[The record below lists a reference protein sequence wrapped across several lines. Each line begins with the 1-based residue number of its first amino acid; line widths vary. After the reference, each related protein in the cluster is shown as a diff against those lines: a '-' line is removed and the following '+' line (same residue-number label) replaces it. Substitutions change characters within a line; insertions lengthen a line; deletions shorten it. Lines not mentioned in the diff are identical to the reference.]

1 MILFSILLLIVVP
14 VLFFIYY
21 AIEDYR
27 DGNKEKLYIF
37 LILSSLLL
45 IFILFLYNV
54 DDSPKDGDN
63 TELTTSFSPTK
74 EEIYKIQFGNFPD
87 STNIKVLEAHYWESA
102 HWSYEYKT
110 FLKLNVKK
118 EWIDKQIVKKQLKIY
133 SKKDP
138 LPELN
143 NSPNW
148 FTPSKNH
155 IIYLSAQRGQSNYRI
170 YYDSISKEV
179 LYFDMQ
185 L

>member
-1 MILFSILLLIVVP
+1 
-14 VLFFIYY
+14 
-21 AIEDYR
+21 
-27 DGNKEKLYIF
+27 
-37 LILSSLLL
+37 
-45 IFILFLYNV
+45 
-54 DDSPKDGDN
+54 
-63 TELTTSFSPTK
+63 
-74 EEIYKIQFGNFPD
+74 
-87 STNIKVLEAHYWESA
+87 ESA

-143 NSPNW
+143 NPPNW

-170 YYDSISKEV
+170 YYDSILKEV

>member
-14 VLFFIYY
+14 VLFLIYY

-74 EEIYKIQFGNFPD
+74 
-87 STNIKVLEAHYWESA
+87 
-102 HWSYEYKT
+102 
-110 FLKLNVKK
+110 
-118 EWIDKQIVKKQLKIY
+118 
-133 SKKDP
+133 
-138 LPELN
+138 
-143 NSPNW
+143 
-148 FTPSKNH
+148 
-155 IIYLSAQRGQSNYRI
+155 
-170 YYDSISKEV
+170 
-179 LYFDMQ
+179 
-185 L
+185 